1 MRLGYETVS
10 NLRRALMADWGAVIG
25 ERHPPGRKRSVA
37 NG

>member
-1 MRLGYETVS
+1 MRLGYDTVA

-25 ERHPPGRKRSVA
+25 ERHPPGRKRSVV